1 MNDKQLSQ
9 HLRELC
15 PVENERCE
23 WKEFKSLKHAI
34 SGKKGEDLISYVSAL
49 ANMEGGYLVLGIADK
64 TFQIVGIDDFH
75 DYTPE
80 NICQRI
86 LGKCPN
92 LDSEKFSVQ
101 EFITSDTGKT
111 VWLFN
116 VPIHQPRLPVYAHD
130 KAWQR
135 IGDSLTPM
143 RTERLE
149 SILSESIAEM
159 DWSSEIIDDATL
171 EDLDPEAINK
181 AREKFIAK
189 NQRKSFAQDIH
200 NWDDLTLLDKAKITI
215 KGKITRTALLLLG
228 KNEAS
233 HLLLPNPAQ
242 ITWKLETEEQAYEHF
257 SPPFLLSTSE
267 LLQCVRNI
275 RYKIFP
281 DNYLL
286 AAEVNKY
293 DTRVILEALHNCI
306 AHQDYTAN
314 ARIVVIEK
322 IDRLL
327 FENSGNFFDGK
338 PEDYFS
344 GERTPRHYRN
354 PWLAQAMVNLDMI
367 DTVGHGI
374 HAMLLAQ
381 RRRFFPLPDYSKSR
395 SNQVV
400 LEIYGHLIDENY
412 TKLLLENQNLSITTV
427 IGLDRVQKK
436 QSITDTAATA
446 LRRQGLIEGRKPNY
460 YVSARVAAAT
470 KTETN
475 HTRSRGLAKPQLKE
489 FVLQHLHQFGATSR
503 SKLEELLFDML
514 PTSLTAEKKKNK
526 VKNLLTE
533 MRAQDHSV
541 QSVRKGNDYKWTL
554 ASKKLNAL

>member
-1 MNDKQLSQ
+1 MNEKQLSQ
-9 HLRELC
+9 YLRELC
-15 PVENERCE
+15 PVENEHCE

-34 SGKKGEDLISYVSAL
+34 SGKKGEDLISYISAI
-49 ANMEGGYLVLGIADK
+49 ANMEGGYLMIGVADK
-64 TFQIVGIDDFH
+64 TFQITGIHNFH

-92 LDSEKFSVQ
+92 LNSEKLTVQ
-101 EFITSDTGKT
+101 EFITSDTGKS
-111 VWLFN
+111 VWIFN
-116 VPIHQPRLPVYAHD
+116 VPRHQPRQPVYAHD

-135 IGDSLTPM
+135 VGDSLTLM
-143 RTERLE
+143 RQERLE
-149 SILSESIAEM
+149 SILAEPM
-159 DWSSEIIDDATL
+159 TNTDWSSEIIADATL
-171 EDLDPEAINK
+171 DDLDSEAINK

-189 NQRKSFAQDIH
+189 NQHKSFAQDIH
-200 NWDDLTLLDKAKITI
+200 SWDDLTLLDKAKITI
-215 KGKITRTALLLLG
+215 SGKITKTALLLLG
-228 KNEAS
+228 KSEAS
-233 HLLLPNPAQ
+233 HFLLPNPAQ
-242 ITWKLETEEQAYEHF
+242 ITWKLETEEKAYEHF
-257 SPPFLLSTSE
+257 APPFLLSTSE

-293 DTRVILEALHNCI
+293 ETRVILEALHNCI

-314 ARIVVIEK
+314 ARIVVVEK
-322 IDRLL
+322 VDRLL
-327 FENSGNFFDGK
+327 FENSGGFFDGK

-344 GERTPRHYRN
+344 GERTPQRYRN
-354 PWLAQAMVNLDMI
+354 PWLVQAMVNLDMI

-381 RRRFFPLPDYSKSR
+381 RRRFFPLPDYSKSQA
-395 SNQVV
+395 NQVI

-436 QSITDTAATA
+436 QAITDTAANA

-475 HTRSRGLAKPQLKE
+475 HTRSKGLAKPQLKE
-489 FVLQHLHQFGATSR
+489 FVLQHLRQFGPTSR
-503 SKLEELLFDML
+503 NKFEELLFDML
-514 PTSLTAEKKKNK
+514 PTNLTAGKKKNK
-526 VKNLLTE
+526 VINLLTE
-533 MRAQDHSV
+533 MRAQDRSIK
-541 QSVRKGNDYKWTL
+541 SVRKGNDYKWIL
-554 ASKKLNAL
+554 ADKN

>member
-15 PVENERCE
+15 PEENEHYE

-34 SGKKGEDLISYVSAL
+34 SGKKGEDLVSYVSAF
-49 ANMEGGYLVLGIADK
+49 ANMEGGYLILGIADK

-92 LDSEKFSVQ
+92 LDSENFSVQ

-116 VPIHQPRLPVYAHD
+116 VPVHQPRLPVYAHD

-135 IGDSLTPM
+135 VGDSLTPM

-189 NQRKSFAQDIH
+189 NQHKSFAQDIH

-215 KGKITRTALLLLG
+215 RGKITRTALLLLG

-344 GERTPRHYRN
+344 GERTPRRYRN

-381 RRRFFPLPDYSKSR
+381 RRRFFPLPDYSKSQ

-412 TKLLLENQNLSITTV
+412 TKLLLEDQNLSITTV

-489 FVLQHLHQFGATSR
+489 FVLQHLRQFGATSR

-541 QSVRKGNDYKWTL
+541 KSVRKGNDHKWTL
-554 ASKKLNAL
+554 TSKN